1 MATPTLVS
9 VEAYLS
15 RIYHPDHEY
24 VDGVIV
30 ERNWGERDHSRLQT
44 LLAAYLGGMEEEWG
58 VVTLMG
64 QRVQVSATRFR
75 IPDVCLLAADD
86 PKEPIVRKPPIV
98 CIEVLSP
105 EDRMSAVEEK
115 MLDYFEM
122 GVRHVWV
129 IDPERRT
136 AFDYTRRSA
145 RETNK
150 REVVNGILSVAG
162 SPIALPIADI
172 FDKLS
177 RR

>member
-1 MATPTLVS
+1 MATPTLVP

-15 RIYHPDHEY
+15 RIYHPDREY
-24 VDGVIV
+24 VDGVVV
-30 ERNWGERDHSRLQT
+30 ERNLGERDHSRLQA
-44 LLAAYLGGMEEEWG
+44 LLTIYLGGMEEEWG
-58 VVTLMG
+58 VVTLTE
-64 QRVQVSATRFR
+64 QRVQVSAARFR

-86 PKEPIVRKPPIV
+86 PNEPIVRKPPIV
-98 CIEVLSP
+98 CIEILST

-115 MLDYFEM
+115 MVDYFEM

-136 AFDYTRRSA
+136 AFDYTRRGA

-150 REVVNGILSVAG
+150 REAVNGILSVAG

-172 FDKLS
+172 FDKLP